1 MNRTPYRLAVLAAI
15 AAAIVAAGS
24 TALSQTAIAPD
35 LGEGSYGLWRD
46 QDGGLWCGGVCSPG
60 QACCSIHR
68 P

>member
-35 LGEGSYGLWRD
+35 AGEGSYGLWRD
-46 QDGGLWCGGVCSPG
+46 QDGGYWCGGVCAPG